1 MLCILAKQKE
11 NAMNGIEAVTTAR
24 ALESNIKDHFK
35 EQKSDSDFEEEIEG
49 RTESLNRLPEQNGHM
64 LNTIA

>member
-1 MLCILAKQKE
+1 
-11 NAMNGIEAVTTAR
+11 MNGIEAVTTAR

-35 EQKSDSDFEEEIEG
+35 EQKSDSYFEEDVEG
-49 RTESLNRLPEQNGHM
+49 QAAEAMNRLPEQNGHM